1 MKGVVV
7 MGQQPFRLT
16 PEQMEE
22 RRLFA
27 ASLLRSGWCPV
38 DVADEC
44 GVTRGAVSQ
53 WCKALAQG
61 GVRKLRHKPH
71 QGRPSRL

>member
-1 MKGVVV
+1 
-7 MGQQPFRLT
+7 
-16 PEQMEE
+16 MEE